1 MFVFNR
7 SMINLY
13 TSIPSYKIKSTK
25 QNTVS
30 QEWRKN
36 TAKSYNDVFV
46 KNSSS
51 VSFGNNL
58 TLAEKFKPFAKEL
71 EDYVLKCEK
80 PDFSRLESIIK
91 KYSPTTKIKEFK
103 ELSGNSNAHDR
114 TKAYFKQKINFTQEG
129 EIVPDAKEIYIKFF
143 PEMKKNEKLE
153 FLDSL
158 EHEFTHIL
166 QEESSDRLS
175 KVSFLNRF
183 IAKGGLDKEK
193 IVTLQLMPQLFNT
206 VEYNMSLPLYKFLG
220 KTNNLPNPIKSA
232 SEDIINY
239 IYRTETGYPV
249 KSFIKN
255 LKEQAMKNAEIS
267 AGKFDKKAVEEYIA
281 LVADKEYEAYRN
293 TTNMLN
299 EKCGIKGSSDL
310 DLRVTLYDI
319 FKKVMLR

>member
-1 MFVFNR
+1 
-7 SMINLY
+7 MINFY

-103 ELSGNSNAHDR
+103 ELSQNSNVHDR
-114 TKAYFKQKINFTQEG
+114 TNAYFRQNMNFTQDG
-129 EIVPDAKEIYIKFF
+129 EIVPDAKEIYIKLSAD
-143 PEMKKNEKLE
+143 MNKQEKLD
-153 FLDSL
+153 FLSSL

-166 QEESSDRLS
+166 QEESPDRLS
-175 KVSFLNRF
+175 KISFLRNF
-183 IAKGGLDKEK
+183 IGQGLDKKK
-193 IVTLQLMPQLFNT
+193 ITTLQLMPQLFNT

-232 SEDIINY
+232 SEDIVNY
-239 IYRTETGYPV
+239 IYREETGYPV
-249 KSFIKN
+249 TNFIKYI
-255 LKEQAMKNAEIS
+255 KEEAMKRAEVS
-267 AGKFDKKAVEEYIA
+267 VGKFDKKAVNDYIA
-281 LVADKEYEAYRN
+281 LVADKEHEAYKN
-293 TTNMLN
+293 ATNMLN

>member
-1 MFVFNR
+1 
-7 SMINLY
+7 MINFY

-103 ELSGNSNAHDR
+103 ELSQNSNVHDR
-114 TKAYFKQKINFTQEG
+114 TDAYFRQNMNFTQDG
-129 EIVPDAKEIYIKFF
+129 EIVPDAKEIYIKLSSDMGK
-143 PEMKKNEKLE
+143 EEKLD
-153 FLDSL
+153 FLNSL

-166 QEESSDRLS
+166 QEESPDRLS
-175 KVSFLNRF
+175 KISFLRNF
-183 IAKGGLDKEK
+183 IGQGLDKKK
-193 IVTLQLMPQLFNT
+193 ITTLQLMPQLFNT

-232 SEDIINY
+232 SEDIVNY
-239 IYRTETGYPV
+239 IYREETGYPV
-249 KSFIKN
+249 TNFIKYI
-255 LKEQAMKNAEIS
+255 KEEAMKRAEVS
-267 AGKFDKKAVEEYIA
+267 VGKFDKKAVNDYIA
-281 LVADKEYEAYRN
+281 LVADKEHEAYKN
-293 TTNMLN
+293 ATNMLN

>member
-1 MFVFNR
+1 
-7 SMINLY
+7 MINFY

-103 ELSGNSNAHDR
+103 ELPQNSNVHDR
-114 TKAYFKQKINFTQEG
+114 TNAYFRQNMNFTQDG
-129 EIVPDAKEIYIKFF
+129 EIVPDAKEIYIKLSAN
-143 PEMKKNEKLE
+143 MDKQEKLD
-153 FLDSL
+153 FLNSL

-166 QEESSDRLS
+166 QEESPDRLS
-175 KVSFLNRF
+175 KISFLRNF
-183 IAKGGLDKEK
+183 IGQGLDKKK
-193 IVTLQLMPQLFNT
+193 ITTLQLMPQLFNT

-232 SEDIINY
+232 SEDIVNY
-239 IYRTETGYPV
+239 IYCEETGCHV
-249 KSFIKN
+249 KNFIKHI
-255 LKEQAMKNAEIS
+255 KEEAMERAEVFV
-267 AGKFDKKAVEEYIA
+267 GKFDKKAVNDYIA
-281 LVADKEYEAYRN
+281 LVADKEHEAYKN
-293 TTNMLN
+293 ATNMLN

-310 DLRVTLYDI
+310 DLRVILYDI

>member
-1 MFVFNR
+1 
-7 SMINLY
+7 MINLY

-36 TAKSYNDVFV
+36 TAKPYNDVFV

-103 ELSGNSNAHDR
+103 ELSKNSNVHDR
-114 TKAYFKQKINFTQEG
+114 TNAYFRQNMNFTQDG
-129 EIVPDAKEIYIKFF
+129 EIIPDAKEIYIKLSAD
-143 PEMKKNEKLE
+143 MNKQEKLD
-153 FLDSL
+153 FLSSL

-166 QEESSDRLS
+166 QEESPDRLS
-175 KVSFLNRF
+175 KISFLRNF
-183 IAKGGLDKEK
+183 IGQGLAKTK
-193 IVTLQLMPQLFNT
+193 ITTLQLMPQLFNT
-206 VEYNMSLPLYKFLG
+206 VEYNISLPLYKFLG

-232 SEDIINY
+232 SEDIVNY
-239 IYRTETGYPV
+239 IYREETGYPV
-249 KSFIKN
+249 TNFIKYI
-255 LKEQAMKNAEIS
+255 KEEAMKRAEVS
-267 AGKFDKKAVEEYIA
+267 VGKFDKKAVNDYIA
-281 LVADKEYEAYRN
+281 LVADKEHEAYKN
-293 TTNMLN
+293 ATNMLN

>member
-1 MFVFNR
+1 
-7 SMINLY
+7 MINFY

-103 ELSGNSNAHDR
+103 ELPQNSNVHDR
-114 TKAYFKQKINFTQEG
+114 TNAYFRQNMNFTQDG
-129 EIVPDAKEIYIKFF
+129 EIVPDAKEIYIKLSAN
-143 PEMKKNEKLE
+143 MNKQEKLD
-153 FLDSL
+153 FLNSL

-166 QEESSDRLS
+166 QEESPDRLS
-175 KVSFLNRF
+175 KISFLRNF
-183 IAKGGLDKEK
+183 IGQGLDKKK
-193 IVTLQLMPQLFNT
+193 ITTLQLMPQLFNT

-232 SEDIINY
+232 SEDIVNC
-239 IYRTETGYPV
+239 IYREETGCHV
-249 KSFIKN
+249 KNFIKHI
-255 LKEQAMKNAEIS
+255 KEEAMERAEVFV
-267 AGKFDKKAVEEYIA
+267 GKFDKKAVNDYIA
-281 LVADKEYEAYRN
+281 LVADKEHEAYKN
-293 TTNMLN
+293 ATNMLN

>member
-1 MFVFNR
+1 
-7 SMINLY
+7 MINFY

-30 QEWRKN
+30 QELRKN

-103 ELSGNSNAHDR
+103 ELSKNSNVHDR
-114 TKAYFKQKINFTQEG
+114 TNAYFRQNMNFTQDG
-129 EIVPDAKEIYIKFF
+129 EIIPDAKEIYIKLSAD
-143 PEMKKNEKLE
+143 MNKQEKLD
-153 FLDSL
+153 FLSSL

-166 QEESSDRLS
+166 QEESPDRLS
-175 KVSFLNRF
+175 KISFLRNF
-183 IAKGGLDKEK
+183 IGQGLDKKK
-193 IVTLQLMPQLFNT
+193 ITTLQLMPQLFNT

-232 SEDIINY
+232 SEDIVNY
-239 IYRTETGYPV
+239 IYREETGYPV
-249 KSFIKN
+249 TNFIKYI
-255 LKEQAMKNAEIS
+255 KEEAMKRAEVS
-267 AGKFDKKAVEEYIA
+267 VGKFDKKAVNDYIA
-281 LVADKEYEAYRN
+281 LVADKEHEAYKN
-293 TTNMLN
+293 ATNMLN